1 MRIHETIVLTIPVT
15 QVMTPVT
22 QVMIPVTQVMT
33 PVTQVMTPVTQVTTP
48 VTQVTTPVTQVT
60 TPVTQVTTPVT
71 QVMTLVELSEFDAP
85 HYTHHSMETS
95 SLSVQHQGPL
105 PSTLAILATVSG
117 GTPTVNVFQQDG
129 GQGADQYA
137 NVSVSVISMETSG
150 TCMSNSFI
158 LALEL
163 NCLLLL
169 YYTMQE

>member
-33 PVTQVMTPVTQVTTP
+33 PVTQVMTPVTQVMTPATQVMTPVMTP
-48 VTQVTTPVTQVT
+48 VTQVM
-60 TPVTQVTTPVT
+60 TPVT

-95 SLSVQHQGPL
+95 SLSVKHQGPL
-105 PSTLAILATVSG
+105 PSTLAILAMVSG

-137 NVSVSVISMETSG
+137 NVSVSVILMETSG

-158 LALEL
+158 PALEL

-169 YYTMQE
+169 YYHNAGIN